1 MEYWA
6 RPEIVLSLLALYFA
20 VMAVQ
25 LSIFTPSGHFDDTVV
40 LLDAQTFAW
49 GYAPKSPPL
58 FGWLA
63 RAAMAL
69 TGPRIE
75 TIFALRMACLFL
87 MYGGLYLVARR
98 LQPDP
103 LLAVG
108 AGLAML
114 ATLHFHWYFL
124 WKYTNTTLAVGLMP
138 WALLAFF
145 RLQAHRTAAS
155 YALFGVVCGVG
166 LLTRYH
172 FAIYLAALAG
182 AAMTNRKWR
191 PVIGDRR
198 IFVALLI
205 AGLIV
210 APHVLWFLQHWGEIA
225 ADVRRNIG
233 FDPSADQFRAAA
245 TALGNLTQE
254 TISIFIFPLGILVA
268 GLLWPALRPIHV
280 QDPERGADFL
290 LIRNMLFILLGF
302 MALFALAGTT
312 RIRTRHLF
320 FFSFFPLWLI
330 ARLDAARLR
339 PFAAPGFVIAL
350 GVCLA
355 GAALGFGLQ
364 GWEYAHRCKRC
375 EKFLPFDTYAQ
386 GIRAVGFASGTI
398 IVSPT
403 VPRGPLLRTYF
414 PDSRVVIPW
423 RKNSL
428 EPAEA
433 RGGKDSKNN
442 DCLYVWKESSGGAVL
457 SELKNGG
464 PVPGVRLPLPPHA
477 VFGSRA
483 GKVRMSGRPTFTLR
497 FAYVKGGLGACR

>member
-1 MEYWA
+1 MENWA
-6 RPEIVLSLLALYFA
+6 RPHIVLPLLAFYFA

-40 LLDAQTFAW
+40 MLDAQNFAW
-49 GYAPKSPPL
+49 GYDPKSPPL
-58 FGWLA
+58 FVWLA
-63 RAAMAL
+63 RAAMLL
-69 TGPRIE
+69 TGPQIE
-75 TIFALRMACLFL
+75 TIFALRMVCLFF

-103 LLAVG
+103 LLAVA

-124 WKYTNTTLAVGLMP
+124 WKYTNTTLAVGLLP

-145 RLQAHRTAAS
+145 RLQGHRTVSS

-166 LLTRYH
+166 LLSRYH
-172 FAIYLAALAG
+172 FAIYLAALVG
-182 AAMTNRKWR
+182 AALANRKWR
-191 PVIGDRR
+191 AIICDRR

-205 AGLIV
+205 AGLLV

-233 FDPSADQFRAAA
+233 FDPSADQFRAAG

-254 TISIFIFPLGILVA
+254 TISIFIFPLGVLVVV
-268 GLLWPALRPIHV
+268 LLRPALRSIDV
-280 QDPERGADFL
+280 EDPDRAADIL
-290 LIRNMLFILLGF
+290 LIRNMLFFLLGI
-302 MALFALAGTT
+302 MVVFALAGTT

-330 ARLDAARLR
+330 ARLEVTQLR
-339 PFAAPGFVIAL
+339 PFAAPGFVLAL

-364 GWEYAHRCKRC
+364 SWEYANRCERC

-386 GIRAVGFASGTI
+386 AIRTAGFGSGTI
-398 IVSPT
+398 IVSPG
-403 VPRGPLLRTYF
+403 VPRGALLKTHF
-414 PDSRVVIPW
+414 PDARVVTPW
-423 RKNSL
+423 RKDWL
-428 EPAEA
+428 DPAQA
-433 RGGKDSKNN
+433 RGRKN
-442 DCLYVWKESSGGAVL
+442 DCVYVWKEKSGDPVL
-457 SELKNGG
+457 SKLKNGG
-464 PVPGVRLPLPPHA
+464 PVPGVRLPLPSHA
-477 VFGSRA
+477 VFGARA
-483 GKVRMSGRPTFTLR
+483 GKVALSGRPTFTLR
-497 FAYVKGGLGACR
+497 FVLVKGGLGVCR